1 MTRLCT
7 PTKERRFKIPPF
19 FPQKEGRKVS
29 SHRMVGARAA
39 SDDGVATP
47 KTATTTTT
55 TTTNAIPAN
64 TTTRF
69 TFKNLVAAALLA
81 LVTSAHGLLTTASLG
96 GKEKYSY
103 NVATVPLLAEAVK
116 LSISFVLLRRE
127 MSSKES
133 GNKVMMTTQVKTVLL
148 YPIPSLIFL
157 LHQAVSF
164 PALVLLDP
172 TTFLVL
178 GNLKI
183 VITGILT
190 RMFLK
195 NSSNGWTHKKW
206 IGLILVTVGACT
218 TQIGKSEKTG
228 GKWMMFQRFSA
239 FGYFLGIGDACLSA
253 FGGVYVEFVFKKNV
267 NDSIH
272 WQNLQMYAFGVL
284 FNSARLTYLD
294 FRKFRGWDDYEE
306 FSDNDAVYAW
316 PMTLFS
322 GHSFISICVVANL
335 AFGGL
340 LVSHIIK
347 NVDAIAKVF
356 ATACAMFLT
365 PTLSFILFAHVP
377 NSAMFGGVLIASY
390 GMLTY
395 YDVIQFPSYGGL
407 GNSNSLSNNDSN
419 NKNRM
424 GQTATTP
431 RSRRGAVL

>member
-1 MTRLCT
+1 
-7 PTKERRFKIPPF
+7 
-19 FPQKEGRKVS
+19 
-29 SHRMVGARAA
+29 MVGARAA

-55 TTTNAIPAN
+55 TTTNASPAN

-133 GNKVMMTTQVKTVLL
+133 DNKVMMTTQVKTVLL

-195 NSSNGWTHKKW
+195 NSSN
-206 IGLILVTVGACT
+206 
-218 TQIGKSEKTG
+218 
-228 GKWMMFQRFSA
+228 
-239 FGYFLGIGDACLSA
+239 
-253 FGGVYVEFVFKKNV
+253 
-267 NDSIH
+267 
-272 WQNLQMYAFGVL
+272 
-284 FNSARLTYLD
+284 
-294 FRKFRGWDDYEE
+294 
-306 FSDNDAVYAW
+306 
-316 PMTLFS
+316 
-322 GHSFISICVVANL
+322 
-335 AFGGL
+335 
-340 LVSHIIK
+340 
-347 NVDAIAKVF
+347 
-356 ATACAMFLT
+356 
-365 PTLSFILFAHVP
+365 
-377 NSAMFGGVLIASY
+377 
-390 GMLTY
+390 
-395 YDVIQFPSYGGL
+395 
-407 GNSNSLSNNDSN
+407 
-419 NKNRM
+419 
-424 GQTATTP
+424 
-431 RSRRGAVL
+431 